1 MRGATLGHFWTPLGN
16 SRPRW
21 VTLVQSGSLWS
32 SLVHWSTLDHSW
44 PLWATP
50 GILGHPGPFWHT
62 LRPLWSSLGHSGTTL
77 VHSSLLWS
85 TKGNFE
91 PLWYTLGH
99 LEQQRAMLGRLGIF
113 GAH

>member
-62 LRPLWSSLGHSGTTL
+62 LRPLWATL
-77 VHSSLLWS
+77 VPLWFTLVYSGPLRATLSQSGLLWA
-85 TKGNFE
+85 T
-91 PLWYTLGH
+91 
-99 LEQQRAMLGRLGIF
+99 
-113 GAH
+113 